1 MKAKRR
7 LGQNFLVDRHYQER
21 IIKAVSPQRHETI
34 IEIGPGRGALT
45 EHLAESNARLL
56 AIELDRE
63 LIPDLTANFS
73 VYPNVRI
80 IEADA
85 LTVDYTQLISPATS
99 ARVVANLPYYI
110 STPLVQK
117 LIDCRQTISEMTLML
132 QREVVDR
139 LSAQPGGKDY
149 GYLSVIVQLAC
160 EVSRLF
166 DVPPGAFRPAPQVY
180 SSVVRLRRRTQP
192 LAPVNDEA
200 LFTVLSQVLFAQ
212 RRKTIQNN
220 LRAGW
225 ARLGLSD
232 AGQIDTA
239 LLDVQL
245 DPRRRAETLAIEE
258 LAALSE
264 RIRNL
269 EKRPLV

>member
-1 MKAKRR
+1 MRAKRR

-56 AIELDRE
+56 ALELDRE
-63 LIPDLTANFS
+63 LIPDLTAHFS

-85 LTVDYTQLISPATS
+85 LAVDYTQLISPATT

-139 LSAQPGGKDY
+139 ISAQPGGKDY

-200 LFTVLSQVLFAQ
+200 LFHVLSQVLFAQ

-225 ARLGLSD
+225 TRLGLSD
-232 AGQIDTA
+232 ARQIDTA